1 MRRGHD
7 VVSQDA
13 SPAIADLCRRHLAD
27 QGLPTEQVRT
37 GLIEDIDAQERY
49 DNVVA
54 LDVIEHIE
62 DDAAAV
68 RAMRDALAPG
78 GTLLI
83 TVPAVSRL
91 YGPKDVAIGHFRRYD
106 RDQLAGLLRG
116 EGLAG
121 PVAAVVEP
129 DRRARRLAHR
139 PRAQA
144 QARRGLPLRRP
155 LVGPAAP
162 QRRPARVVPAGRGAD
177 AAADRPDAHRVRET
191 LQRLTSGRWATA
203 WRLLSAVAIVAFGLT
218 QIDLDEVGDAL
229 ADLFLPLAALSW
241 AILLAGQAISGL
253 RWGVIA
259 ERIGAR
265 SSPAWF
271 VRAYLRGAFYN
282 AFLPTGIGGD
292 AMKIAVLR
300 HDLGLKD
307 ATRSVVI
314 DRASG
319 LAAICLAAGACLPF
333 TPYLD
338 DLPALQV
345 AIAVV
350 ALAAAVVTRASCSLA
365 AASAASS
372 ATRCCSWPSGSAASG
387 CSPRRS
393 TSASTPRRCRSS
405 R

>member
-1 MRRGHD
+1 M
-7 VVSQDA
+7 
-13 SPAIADLCRRHLAD
+13 
-27 QGLPTEQVRT
+27 
-37 GLIEDIDAQERY
+37 
-49 DNVVA
+49 
-54 LDVIEHIE
+54 
-62 DDAAAV
+62 
-68 RAMRDALAPG
+68 
-78 GTLLI
+78 
-83 TVPAVSRL
+83 
-91 YGPKDVAIGHFRRYD
+91 
-106 RDQLAGLLRG
+106 
-116 EGLAG
+116 
-121 PVAAVVEP
+121 
-129 DRRARRLAHR
+129 
-139 PRAQA
+139 
-144 QARRGLPLRRP
+144 
-155 LVGPAAP
+155 
-162 QRRPARVVPAGRGAD
+162 
-177 AAADRPDAHRVRET
+177 RET

-265 SSPAWF
+265 SSRAWF

-350 ALAAAVVTRASCSLA
+350 ALAATVVLAVVLARRGLGAFVGYTLGFMAVWFSGIWVLAEALDLGLDA
-365 AASAASS
+365 AAMPIVTLIVAVAIALPISIGGTGTREAGFVVALAPLGIGTEAAVALGISFGVVLALVGLVGAPLS
-372 ATRCCSWPSGSAASG
+372 VAPEPVDA
-387 CSPRRS
+387 
-393 TSASTPRRCRSS
+393 
-405 R
+405 